1 MRFDIFDRYGRKV
14 AEERNRGWQADD
26 MRKEDAGV
34 YFYVIESKRAD
45 GEKDRIRGTVEI
57 IKR

>member
-1 MRFDIFDRYGRKV
+1 
-14 AEERNRGWQADD
+14 